1 MRIQTALPLR
11 WVVMS
16 PISRPFSSTSMS
28 AAPMLDEP
36 LAWLDSFMQGSSADD
51 SLNNHSSNVLSIGSS
66 TPSEGQHSPN
76 FVAPS
81 RDPPSSASSTPAASA
96 SRHRPQIKSASSSTP
111 TSDPAPPRKRIR
123 PKIALDPHQPPT
135 ARGNPRARVYVA
147 CNQCRVRKTRCD
159 GAKPVCFN
167 CHKRPPDVGECS
179 YDARPNRRG
188 RDKAPGTRARMATSH
203 RFKRRKTSSG
213 TVDSDSDSNSSNPT
227 HESGSASGG
236 QTATHLHASY
246 DNFPGLS
253 SEEESEEY
261 DPFPLVDLDNP
272 IAGTEFSLGR
282 YAQEVEQ
289 NIPRR
294 PSLQFTRETWWDA
307 LLTFYSTDSGT
318 TDTISLVPE
327 QRSATVLRVV
337 SDFRALFHASI
348 YWVSF
353 IHIPRFFDALL
364 NPTTRGSMQ
373 PSLVMSALAIGLF
386 SQSSEAEKG
395 AAGRA
400 KALQLI
406 EIAHSSLQAS
416 MASGWVNVELIQAAW
431 LIVYFELQSHPM
443 RSTTRHRS
451 SLLLLDS
458 LIRLFSLT
466 TLDADIKR
474 AHTSNRPSVALLNAA
489 GLTSSIS
496 EVPSNNNIPF
506 YTSAHT
512 PGFFAQPS
520 GVFPLQQGVN
530 FNLPPHAPPAHLVQ
544 PIVPDNMTLGP
555 STTLH
560 PVDCNCASLTLKAHW
575 PGVSGIAPAWA
586 GTLIWPE
593 NISEGEF
600 RKEECRRL
608 VWASVMVTAS
618 LNAYNSAHNIEA
630 DIDKQKL
637 WMKNPDNYALL
648 FPGESLAMHGAPV
661 QPNNVWTLYLRSM
674 LLLHSCVQKRADL
687 TLSDAE
693 RAQFA
698 MQAWLEM
705 DAIDDALGQHTCEL
719 ERNFGHQARE
729 MLFSSRMCV
738 SHEFHRYIPRITTKG
753 SQLFYR
759 DKAEAWLRLRMATA
773 EQVWKSLTEGVPS
786 PALDY
791 RRPLLI
797 YWFMSHVLKALVL
810 WEADPTLIV
819 ALEAAKVFSKR
830 TEYLML
836 FWPSEDQRK
845 EWASIRMKLVKACLE
860 VGISPPTVAL
870 PGPIPHMFRQ
880 ARQAQSN
887 PIQ

>member
-1 MRIQTALPLR
+1 
-11 WVVMS
+11 
-16 PISRPFSSTSMS
+16 
-28 AAPMLDEP
+28 MLDEP
-36 LAWLDSFMQGSSADD
+36 LAWLDSFIQGSSANG
-51 SLNNHSSNVLSIGSS
+51 SLPNHQSNIPVNIGSS
-66 TPSEGQHSPN
+66 SPSEGQHSPN
-76 FVAPS
+76 LDFVAPAG
-81 RDPPSSASSTPAASA
+81 DPPSSSSSTPASST
-96 SRHRPQIKSASSSTP
+96 SRHPPQIKSASSSTP
-111 TSDPAPPRKRIR
+111 TSDRAPPRKRIR
-123 PKIALDPHQPPT
+123 PKIALDPNQPPT
-135 ARGNPRARVYVA
+135 VRGNPRARVYVA
-147 CNQCRVRKTRCD
+147 CNQCRIRKTRCD

-167 CHKRPPDVGECS
+167 CHKRPPEVGECS

-188 RDKAPGTRARMATSH
+188 QDKAPGRRARVATSH
-203 RFKRRKTSSG
+203 KSKRRKTSSG
-213 TVDSDSDSNSSNPT
+213 TDDDNSDSDSSSPT
-227 HESGSASGG
+227 HGSGSASGG

-253 SEEESEEY
+253 TEEESEEY

-272 IAGTEFSLGR
+272 IAGTEFSLGQH
-282 YAQEVEQ
+282 AQEVEQ

-307 LLTFYSTDSGT
+307 LLTFYSTEFGT
-318 TDTISLVPE
+318 TDATSLVPE

-337 SDFRALFHASI
+337 TDLRALFHASI

-353 IHIPRFFDALL
+353 VHLPRFFEALL

-373 PSLVMSALAIGLF
+373 PSLVMSALANGLF
-386 SQSSEAEKG
+386 SQSSEAERG

-400 KALQLI
+400 KALKLI

-416 MASGWVNVELIQAAW
+416 ISSGWVNVELIQAAW
-431 LIVYFELQSHPM
+431 FIVYFELQSHPM
-443 RSTTRHRS
+443 RSASRHRS

-474 AHTSNRPSVALLNAA
+474 AHTFNRPSVALLNAA
-489 GLTSSIS
+489 GLTSSVS
-496 EVPSNNNIPF
+496 DVPSNEPF
-506 YTSAHT
+506 HTGVHT
-512 PGFFAQPS
+512 PGLFAQLS
-520 GVFPLQQGVN
+520 SAFPLQQGVN
-530 FNLPPHAPPAHLVQ
+530 LDPLPHAPPEHVVQ
-544 PIVPDNMTLGP
+544 PIAPENTTLDP
-555 STTLH
+555 STTLP
-560 PVDCNCASLTLKAHW
+560 PVGCNCASLMLQTHW
-575 PGVSGIAPAWA
+575 PSISGVAPAWA
-586 GTLIWPE
+586 GTLIWPK

-608 VWASVMVTAS
+608 VWSSVMITAS

-637 WMKNPDNYALL
+637 WIKDTDSYALL
-648 FPGESLAMHGAPV
+648 FPGESLAMHGVPV

-674 LLLHSCVQKRADL
+674 LLMHRCVQKRADL
-687 TLSDAE
+687 TLSEAE

-698 MQAWLEM
+698 VQAWLEI
-705 DAIDDALGQHTCEL
+705 DAIEDALGQHTCEL
-719 ERNFGHQARE
+719 EPNSRFQARE

-773 EQVWKSLTEGVPS
+773 ERMWKSLTEGTLP
-786 PALDY
+786 PAFDY

-819 ALEAAKVFSKR
+819 ALEAAKVFCKR
-830 TEYLML
+830 TEYLMM
-836 FWPSEDQRK
+836 FWPSEEQRR
-845 EWASIRMKLVKACLE
+845 EWGGIRMKLVKACLE

-870 PGPIPHMFRQ
+870 PGPIPHMSRQ
-880 ARQAQSN
+880 ARQAQSD
-887 PIQ
+887 PTR